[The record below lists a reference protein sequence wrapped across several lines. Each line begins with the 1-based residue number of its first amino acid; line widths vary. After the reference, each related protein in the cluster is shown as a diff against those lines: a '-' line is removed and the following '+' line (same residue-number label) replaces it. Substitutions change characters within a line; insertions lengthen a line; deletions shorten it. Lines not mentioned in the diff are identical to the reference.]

1 MLQKISW
8 TVSLFWCE
16 VIIDKICA
24 VLFYFTTLHRFH
36 EEPRRPLKYI
46 HISEQQQEYWHAA
59 VRLRATLSVK
69 VGVTSELL
77 NPSSEWQS
85 ADGRQ
90 KRGAKC
96 INMFS
101 FGKILRKRD
110 KETPTVGY
118 QNPLLFDPEG
128 AEVLI
133 LASAAFRICI
143 CTEVSF
149 TRRGKQCGG
158 GRVAVRAQGW
168 SSGERAVLQTRWC
181 LAVHEGQHNGECSTT
196 KRGVYLNR

>member
-1 MLQKISW
+1 ML
-8 TVSLFWCE
+8 V
-16 VIIDKICA
+16 
-24 VLFYFTTLHRFH
+24 YFTTLHRFH
-36 EEPRRPLKYI
+36 EEPRKPLKYI
-46 HISEQQQEYWHAA
+46 HISEQQQEHWHAA
-59 VRLRATLSVK
+59 VRPRAALSVK

-96 INMFS
+96 INIFS
-101 FGKILRKRD
+101 FGKVWE
-110 KETPTVGY
+110 KETKKHTHGRVP
-118 QNPLLFDPEG
+118 NPLLFDPEG
-128 AEVLI
+128 EEVLI

-149 TRRGKQCGG
+149 TRRGKQWGGG
-158 GRVAVRAQGW
+158 GRGVECGCP
-168 SSGERAVLQTRWC
+168 SSGERAVLQTRWR
-181 LAVHEGQHNGECSTT
+181 LAVHEGQHNGERGTT